1 MRGLRN
7 IYNLGVKELRSLLGD
22 KAMLALIVFM
32 HRVGVLARDA
42 RFAALPIAVAD
53 MDKSQL
59 SSRIIN
65 AFYRPWFLEP
75 ELITADE
82 MDAGLD
88 AGRYTFAINIPPN
101 FQRDVL
107 AGRQPEIQVNVD
119 ATRMS
124 QAFTGN
130 GYIQNIIT
138 GEVNSFIARYRDNS
152 VLPVELAVRMRFNPN
167 LEQERFG
174 AVMAIINNITMLA
187 IVLTGSALIR
197 EGEREHGTIEHLL
210 VMPVTPFEIM
220 LAKIWSMGLVVLVV
234 SGLSLVLMVQG
245 ILQVPIE
252 GSIPLF
258 MLGVA
263 LSLFATTSIG
273 IFMGT
278 LARSMPQL
286 GLLMIPA
293 PSLQMPPRSIAA
305 RKYAAA
311 GTGYYVD
318 HADHPLRQSPWRRR
332 YCIEAPASPS
342 SGRSS

>member
-1 MRGLRN
+1 
-7 IYNLGVKELRSLLGD
+7 
-22 KAMLALIVFM
+22 
-32 HRVGVLARDA
+32 
-42 RFAALPIAVAD
+42 
-53 MDKSQL
+53 
-59 SSRIIN
+59 
-65 AFYRPWFLEP
+65 
-75 ELITADE
+75 

-197 EGEREHGTIEHLL
+197 EREHGTIEHLL

-220 LAKIWSMGLVVLVV
+220 MAKIWSMGLVVLVV

-245 ILQVPIE
+245 ILQVPLK
-252 GSIPLF
+252 GRFPCLCWGWRSAVRHDLNRHFYGHPRPLDAAAGAADDPG
-258 MLGVA
+258 LTAAADA
-263 LSLFATTSIG
+263 LRRIH
-273 IFMGT
+273 
-278 LARSMPQL
+278 
-286 GLLMIPA
+286 
-293 PSLQMPPRSIAA
+293 AA

-318 HADHPLRQSPWRRR
+318 HADHPLRQPGAGDIVSRRQLR
-332 YCIEAPASPS
+332 HRLAAVLNLAGYR
-342 SGRSS
+342 RSVLYYRVAAFS

>member
-22 KAMLALIVFM
+22 KAMLALIVFAFTVSVYSSATVM
-32 HRVGVLARDA
+32 PGSLHLA
-42 RFAALPIAVAD
+42 PIAVAD

-197 EGEREHGTIEHLL
+197 EREHGTIEHLL

-234 SGLSLVLMVQG
+234 SGLSLILMVQG

-252 GSIPLF
+252 GSITLF

-263 LSLFATTSIG
+263 LSLFAT
-273 IFMGT
+273 
-278 LARSMPQL
+278 
-286 GLLMIPA
+286 
-293 PSLQMPPRSIAA
+293 
-305 RKYAAA
+305 
-311 GTGYYVD
+311 
-318 HADHPLRQSPWRRR
+318 
-332 YCIEAPASPS
+332 
-342 SGRSS
+342 